1 MKVTIYVEGGGDS
14 KYQHI
19 QCRRGF
25 RKLIEKSGFVGKMPG
40 IFACGGRNAA
50 FDDFKTAMRS
60 KSLADYPMLLVDSED
75 PIAEN
80 VSPWGHLETRDKWLR
95 PNGVSDD
102 QAQLMVTCMETWLM
116 ADHAALREIF
126 GALLQDNALLPEA
139 NLEQYD
145 RQRVQDALQQA
156 TRNCGKNKA
165 YKKGKRSFQVLEAV
179 NPATLKQWLPYF
191 RRFIETLERLL
202 R

>member
-25 RKLIEKSGFVGKMPG
+25 RKLIEKSGLAGKMPS

-50 FDDFKTAMRS
+50 FDDFKTAMNS
-60 KSLADYPMLLVDSED
+60 KSPTDYPMLLVDSED

-80 VSPWGHLETRDKWLR
+80 ITPWNHLRTRDGWVP
-95 PNGVSDD
+95 PNAIFDE
-102 QAQLMVTCMETWLM
+102 QAQLMVTCMETWIM
-116 ADHAALREIF
+116 ADHATLRNVF
-126 GALLQDNALLPEA
+126 GADLQENALLPET

-145 RQRVQDALQQA
+145 RYRIQQALEHA
-156 TRNCGKNKA
+156 TRNCKNKA

-179 NPATLKQWLPYF
+179 NPSALKQRLSYF
-191 RRFIETLERLL
+191 RRFIETLENHL